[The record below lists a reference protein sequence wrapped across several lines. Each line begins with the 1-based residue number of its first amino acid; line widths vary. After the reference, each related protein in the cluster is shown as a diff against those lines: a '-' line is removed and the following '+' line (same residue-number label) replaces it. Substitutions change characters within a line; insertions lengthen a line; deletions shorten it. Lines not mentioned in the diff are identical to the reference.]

1 MLNLTSGEKKRMILF
16 NMAKGNPQVIML
28 ALDEIKK
35 LADDALQATLDSSER
50 RALLNIKNSI
60 EAFEQ
65 RCEMQLDHKWK
76 TIEDV
81 IVKAAKAKTEEMKP
95 TDDVLRSLITPIVHS
110 MIVALRPS
118 EEELRSIIEPLIPD
132 AEDGEDGETPQ
143 KEQLIEIMKPIVA
156 EQLTAFMPTP
166 KDKEEA
172 DKSMS
177 DRLYGMIVKAV
188 AEEVG
193 KIRDFYGGGSP
204 GDQVRAGSGISIT
217 QNVLGQKIITATSS
231 AGVATPTGDV
241 DGSNDTFV
249 CLSEPKYVIA
259 DGITYFAGAGYSYNA
274 GTKEITMDIPP
285 SQYIRTI
292 L

>member
-1 MLNLTSGEKKRMILF
+1 MLNLTSGEKKRMILY

-35 LADDALQATLDSSER
+35 QADEALKATLDSSER
-50 RALLNIKNSI
+50 RALLNIKNSL

-65 RCEMQLDHKWK
+65 RCEVLLERKWGQVEN
-76 TIEDV
+76 I
-81 IVKAAKAKTEEMKP
+81 INKAAKEKTEEMKP
-95 TDDVLRSLITPIVHS
+95 SDEALQALITPIVHN
-110 MIVALRPS
+110 MIVAMRPS
-118 EEELRSIIEPLIPD
+118 QEELLSLIEPLIPE
-132 AEDGEDGETPQ
+132 AEHGEDGETPDDE
-143 KEQLIEIMKPIVA
+143 KLKAIIYPIIA
-156 EQLTAFMPTP
+156 EKMSAFMPTP

-172 DKSMS
+172 EKSMS
-177 DRLYGMIVKAV
+177 DRLYGLIVKAV

-193 KIRDFYGGGSP
+193 KMKGFYGGGAA

-241 DGSNDTFV
+241 DSTNAVFV

-259 DGITYFAGAGYSYNA
+259 DGITCFAGAGYSYNA
-274 GTKEITMDIPP
+274 GTKEITMGIPP